1 MKFESQKNW
10 NWLKRPFHSVFTKLI
25 AVILISG
32 SLLVMGIFAIGS
44 EAIKE
49 FRGNFFSNNLS
60 QYGMYLVR
68 DLEENLNLE
77 YARDLSQRLFL
88 IIRFEG
94 ENASWQTSSG
104 IPPLE
109 KIRFRKWVN
118 KSQYYTDYIN
128 KLNPESSLNVMVG
141 RYRKQGVVT
150 VESKSGRFI
159 FVELHDE
166 WRETRFLLPWIIAV
180 LGLTGLILAGTW
192 LTLRWIMRPLN
203 WLSDGVSALGKG
215 DLEHRLPEKR
225 RDELGNL
232 ARAFNRM
239 SDSIKEMLTAREQLL
254 LDVSH
259 ELRSPLTR
267 MKVALE
273 FIPENSSQVSLQSDV
288 QEMEQMVTEILET
301 ERLKSEYGKLNRMD
315 TDLVT
320 LIGETCLMFEGKS
333 PGISFEKSVEKCV
346 ANVDVE
352 QIKTVLKN
360 ILANA
365 HKYSTS
371 ENDPIKVSLSRDES
385 EVQLKIQDYG
395 QGIPDEEMDLI
406 FEPFYRVDKS
416 RNKNTGG
423 YGLGLSLCK
432 TIVEAHG
439 GTIFVKSNMGQGTIF
454 LIILPNYVS
463 TI

>member
-1 MKFESQKNW
+1 
-10 NWLKRPFHSVFTKLI
+10 
-25 AVILISG
+25 
-32 SLLVMGIFAIGS
+32 
-44 EAIKE
+44 
-49 FRGNFFSNNLS
+49 
-60 QYGMYLVR
+60 
-68 DLEENLNLE
+68 
-77 YARDLSQRLFL
+77 
-88 IIRFEG
+88 
-94 ENASWQTSSG
+94 
-104 IPPLE
+104 
-109 KIRFRKWVN
+109 
-118 KSQYYTDYIN
+118 
-128 KLNPESSLNVMVG
+128 
-141 RYRKQGVVT
+141 
-150 VESKSGRFI
+150 
-159 FVELHDE
+159 
-166 WRETRFLLPWIIAV
+166 
-180 LGLTGLILAGTW
+180 GLILAGTW

-239 SDSIKEMLTAREQLL
+239 SYSIKEMLTAREQLL

-371 ENDPIKVSLSRDES
+371 ENDPIKVSLSMDES